1 MHPSSAQNNT
11 SRQSTA
17 RANLQICLGEDLFML
32 TVRSFH
38 EQSPPAPAGIQVN
51 KLLELPRSSATKA
64 ILVRVNEPMKKMQL
78 SKNVSL
84 TSPLFLATP
93 FFRHPHSPHF
103 FCSKIPSP
111 LTCSRGQKVS
121 RAESRSEIQLAKP
134 NPLGDDQLYAA
145 NSTNHPPSQI
155 LFASPLSSQTHAN
168 KRTNAR
174 TPTNEHSPFT
184 LLHRL
189 AQALDQDAS
198 ALSPLMASARNLS
211 SSSSTL
217 ACNATSHHQR
227 LNRNN
232 ASEANK

>member
-1 MHPSSAQNNT
+1 
-11 SRQSTA
+11 
-17 RANLQICLGEDLFML
+17 ML

-64 ILVRVNEPMKKMQL
+64 ILV
-78 SKNVSL
+78 
-84 TSPLFLATP
+84 
-93 FFRHPHSPHF
+93 HPHSPHF